1 MTLKD
6 AECIELVIQDVRNA
20 KLIANALLIENYDV
34 QITPTMSAI
43 SSTNTGLSKKY
54 IVTVRQGLNRVVTT
68 T

>member
-43 SSTNTGLSKKY
+43 SSTNTGLPRKY